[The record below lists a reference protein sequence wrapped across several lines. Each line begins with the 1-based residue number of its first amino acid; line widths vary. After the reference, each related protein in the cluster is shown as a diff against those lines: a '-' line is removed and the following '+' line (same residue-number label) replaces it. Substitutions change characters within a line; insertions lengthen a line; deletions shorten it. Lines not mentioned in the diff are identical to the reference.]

1 MSQNQNIIPVMFE
14 ELKNLISSII
24 KRLDNL
30 QNFAKPTE
38 SNPPV
43 DNMAFKRLEQQIQQ
57 IPKPDIAKLE
67 QGQSAIT
74 QNCKVLL
81 NSANQQDE
89 TLKEILNRLEQQ
101 DTQRPVQKHLHTIDI
116 KSSKVVI
123 TIVGLSLFLF
133 LSLVSNIYQW
143 KENTKLSNNDIKYRY
158 IKAWEGINAKDLYSL
173 ETIFE
178 YEPDK
183 AKQKSLRKSVED
195 YERKVRERAAE
206 LERARLKE
214 EEAKCLLEE
223 AEKLKEDK

>member
-1 MSQNQNIIPVMFE
+1 M
-14 ELKNLISSII
+14 LKN
-24 KRLDNL
+24 
-30 QNFAKPTE
+30 
-38 SNPPV
+38 
-43 DNMAFKRLEQQIQQ
+43 
-57 IPKPDIAKLE
+57 
-67 QGQSAIT
+67 

-81 NSANQQDE
+81 NSANPQDQ

-101 DTQRPVQKHLHTIDI
+101 DTQNPVQKHLHTIDI

-123 TIVGLSLFLF
+123 AIVGLSLFLF

-183 AKQKSLRKSVED
+183 AKQKSQRKSIED

-214 EEAKCLLEE
+214 EEARQLLEE

>member
-14 ELKNLISSII
+14 ELKKLLGSII

-30 QNFAKPTE
+30 QNFTKPTE
-38 SNPPV
+38 SNPPI

-57 IPKPDIAKLE
+57 IPKPDIKSIEQEQSIIAK
-67 QGQSAIT
+67 
-74 QNCKVLL
+74 NCKVLL

-101 DTQRPVQKHLHTIDI
+101 DIQSPVQKHLHTIDI

-123 TIVGLSLFLF
+123 AIVGLSLFLF

-158 IKAWEGINAKDLYSL
+158 IKAWEGINTKDLYSL

-183 AKQKSLRKSVED
+183 AKQKSIRKSVED
-195 YERKVRERAAE
+195 YERKVRERAVE

-214 EEAKCLLEE
+214 EEAKLLLEE
-223 AEKLKEDK
+223 VEKLKGK